1 MRKIPGMLAGTLAL
15 AAGLAATTLP
25 GLAAAQDAPR
35 GKQAGDV
42 VVGLGVIGVLP
53 ANGGTVST
61 IGGTPHASNAA
72 TPQLDVSYFLLPN
85 VALNLIAAT
94 SEHDLSVRG
103 SALGDIKLGHVW
115 ALPPTLTV
123 QYHPFP
129 TARFSPYAGLG
140 VNYTFFYGYGGDKT
154 APVNRVRVD
163 SAPGF
168 AMVAGVDYEVAPN
181 WLVNFDVKK
190 ILLRP
195 DASVNSGLV
204 RAGVTLD
211 PWIIGAAVRYRF

>member
-1 MRKIPGMLAGTLAL
+1 MRKTFGMLTGAMVLTAAM
-15 AAGLAATTLP
+15 AAG
-25 GLAAAQDAPR
+25 AAAQEAPR
-35 GKQAGDV
+35 GKQAGDL
-42 VVGLGVIGVLP
+42 VVGLGVIGVVP
-53 ANGGTVST
+53 ANGGNVTG
-61 IGGTPHASNAA
+61 IGGTP
-72 TPQLDVSYFLLPN
+72 QVDVSYFLLPN

-103 SALGDIKLGHVW
+103 SALGDVKLGHVW

-129 TARFSPYAGLG
+129 AARFSPYAGLG
-140 VNYTFFYGYGGDKT
+140 VNYTFFYGYGGEKT
-154 APVNRVRVD
+154 APVTRVRVD
-163 SAPGF
+163 GAPGF

-204 RAGVTLD
+204 RANVTLD